1 VVRYPPKAKESDEYT
16 LNPSKTRWVRVFTL
30 DDGTRWTVTELQ
42 KKLNKKYKKKF
53 STSTVRGRLLKYTS
67 IEKVF
72 MPLKKTKLAGRK
84 KGYQRPTTKEE
95 LKSREMMRIAL
106 RSIGGVK

>member
-1 VVRYPPKAKESDEYT
+1 
-16 LNPSKTRWVRVFTL
+16 
-30 DDGTRWTVTELQ
+30 
-42 KKLNKKYKKKF
+42 
-53 STSTVRGRLLKYTS
+53 
-67 IEKVF
+67 
-72 MPLKKTKLAGRK
+72 MPLNKTKLAGRK